1 MRTIQI
7 ALILLCSFTIGQA
20 QFRSFGI
27 IAGAG
32 ITIVDVEK
40 AIDYSPLEE
49 WDNISVVIK
58 ATAEYQLKEG
68 LMLGGEFGANRLYY
82 WEYKWSDGFY
92 SGTRYRS
99 EWTTNLG
106 VHITKYLG
114 EVWFVQGG
122 AAIHIFN
129 DGSGTV
135 PGLLAATGADFAVGE
150 KIRIPLA
157 VRVEPVFGNATP
169 IAISIVT
176 GLKYVIR

>member
-1 MRTIQI
+1 MKTFLI
-7 ALILLCSFTIGQA
+7 ILLMTCSWGVGLA
-20 QFRSFGI
+20 QFRSVGFI
-27 IAGAG
+27 VGAG
-32 ITIVDVEK
+32 PTIVDVEK

-58 ATAEYQLKEG
+58 GTADYQLKEG
-68 LMLGGEFGANRLYY
+68 LMLGGEIGANRLYY

-106 VHITKYLG
+106 VHITKYFG
-114 EVWFVQGG
+114 KVWFVQGG
-122 AAIHIFN
+122 AAVHIFN

-135 PGLLAATGADFAVGE
+135 PGLLAATGADLSLGE
-150 KIRIPLA
+150 KLRVPIA
-157 VRVEPVFGNATP
+157 VRIEPVFGTAAP

-176 GLKYVIR
+176 GLKYRVF

>member
-1 MRTIQI
+1 MRSFLLI
-7 ALILLCSFTIGQA
+7 LILLCAHSVNHA
-20 QFRSFGI
+20 QFRSFGVI
-27 IAGAG
+27 VGAG
-32 ITIVDVEK
+32 PTIVDVEK

-49 WDNISVVIK
+49 WDKISIVIK

-106 VHITKYLG
+106 IHIIKYFR
-114 EVWFVQGG
+114 EVWYIQGG

-135 PGLLAATGADFAVGE
+135 PGLLVATGADLNISE
-150 KIRIPLA
+150 KLRIPLSL
-157 VRVEPVFGNATP
+157 RIEPVFGNATP
-169 IAISIVT
+169 IAISVVT
-176 GLKYVIR
+176 GLKYVIK

>member
-1 MRTIQI
+1 MYIEAINIEVDKLPEFSTNLKNVDELYNI
-7 ALILLCSFTIGQA
+7 ILEKEKIL
-20 QFRSFGI
+20 
-27 IAGAG
+27 
-32 ITIVDVEK
+32 DLEK

-58 ATAEYQLKEG
+58 VTAEYQLKEG

-106 VHITKYLG
+106 VHITKYFG

-122 AAIHIFN
+122 AAVHIFN

-135 PGLLAATGADFAVGE
+135 VGLLAATGADLTISD
-150 KIRIPLA
+150 KLKIPLA
-157 VRVEPVFGNATP
+157 LRIEPVFF
-169 IAISIVT
+169 SD
-176 GLKYVIR
+176 LFE

>member
-1 MRTIQI
+1 MRTT
-7 ALILLCSFTIGQA
+7 LITLIMLFTFTLGQA
-20 QFRSFGI
+20 QFRSVGFI
-27 IAGAG
+27 VGAG
-32 ITIVDVEK
+32 HTIVDVEK
-40 AIDYSPLEE
+40 AVDYSPLEE

-99 EWTTNLG
+99 EWTTNFG
-106 VHITKYLG
+106 VHITKYFG
-114 EVWFVQGG
+114 KVWFAQGG

-135 PGLLAATGADFAVGE
+135 AGLLAAIGADLSVSE
-150 KIRIPLA
+150 KISIPVA
-157 VRVEPVFGNATP
+157 VRMEPVFGNATP
-169 IAISIVT
+169 IAISVVT
-176 GLKYVIR
+176 GLKYIIR